1 MAGFRA
7 SRATAGSG
15 QAARQQVSGQAAQQ
29 QGRLLNGRARARRSP
44 AGYRQAAQQRVQSKL
59 PGTRFQG
66 KLPNSRFQS
75 RRLNGK
81 SQGKLPNDMFP
92 GQAAQQQVPEQ
103 ALHQD
108 KLLNGRFLGQIE
120 TSTDILL
127 WLECYASMAALLA
140 TRYPNKAAELL
151 AYQRTILCA
160 HRDFEGE
167 AWATYDTC
175 YRRQAAA
182 KKSLDWS
189 QVDFNLYN
197 QTFAGRARIKRRC
210 RFCLSEY
217 HRAADCY
224 YAPDTPPAHS
234 SRSWQ
239 EEGPRAPQRSSREFS
254 PGYMY
259 QSHTP
264 RFQSQQ
270 VNQSIETCNLF
281 NKPRGNMCRYKDC
294 KFTHLC
300 SNEWCYGLHPASK
313 CTTKKP
319 WVRKRPH
326 SPLSTRFNPRQP

>member
-1 MAGFRA
+1 MP
-7 SRATAGSG
+7 ATLSDSTAPLIPFIS
-15 QAARQQVSGQAAQQ
+15 AAPLPPKLARQILELEYVNMAELVPDTWRYEEEG
-29 QGRLLNGRARARRSP
+29 
-44 AGYRQAAQQRVQSKL
+44 SKCCH
-59 PGTRFQG
+59 
-66 KLPNSRFQS
+66 QS
-75 RRLNGK
+75 RR
-81 SQGKLPNDMFP
+81 
-92 GQAAQQQVPEQ
+92 
-103 ALHQD
+103 
-108 KLLNGRFLGQIE
+108 
-120 TSTDILL
+120 TSRRAPVTDILL

-140 TRYPNKAAELL
+140 TRYPNKAAELV
-151 AYQRTILCA
+151 AYQRTIFCA

-197 QTFAGRARIKRRC
+197 QTFAGQARVKRR

-234 SRSWQ
+234 SWSWQ

-281 NKPRGNMCRYKDC
+281 SKPKGNMCRYKDC
-294 KFTHLC
+294 IFTHLC
-300 SNEWCYGLHPASK
+300 SEWCYGPHPASK
-313 CTTKKP
+313 GTTKKP
-319 WVRKRPH
+319 WARKRPH
-326 SPLSTRFNPRQP
+326 SPPSTRFNPRQS